1 MTQISPAV
9 LAEQITS
16 AIGIGGAEAPR
27 LFPTLLKLLI
37 QGTAV
42 PPAKL
47 AQALGWPI
55 SEVKAALDGRA
66 NLELDGQGNI
76 VGLGLTLRKT
86 EHIVEVDGRTLYAW
100 CALDTLL
107 FPALICRVARVT
119 SSCAATGTPVR
130 LLVTPEGVENVDPA
144 GAVVSLVVPKAS
156 PDVRGVFCCLVKF
169 FASAEAAKEW
179 LALHPDAQV
188 LPVTEAYQVGKEIV
202 RRQWSL

>member
-1 MTQISPAV
+1 MTQMSPAV

-16 AIGIGGAEAPR
+16 AIGIGDAEVPG
-27 LFPTLLKLLI
+27 LFPTLLQLLI

-42 PPAKL
+42 PPAEL
-47 AQALGWPI
+47 AQALGWPL

-86 EHIVEVDGRTLYAW
+86 EHAFEVDGRTLYAW

-107 FPALICRVARVT
+107 FPTLIGRVARIT
-119 SSCAATGTPVR
+119 SSCAATGAPVR
-130 LLVTPEGVENVDPA
+130 LIATPEGVENVDPP

-156 PDVRGVFCCLVKF
+156 PDVRGVFCCLVRF
-169 FASAEAAKEW
+169 FASADAAKDW
-179 LALHPDAQV
+179 LALHPGAQV
-188 LPVTEAYQVGKEIV
+188 LPVTEAYQVGKEIL

>member
-9 LAEQITS
+9 LAEKITS
-16 AIGIGGAEAPR
+16 AIGIGGAEANR

-42 PPAKL
+42 PPAEL

-55 SEVKAALDGRA
+55 SEVKAALDGCA
-66 NLELDGQGNI
+66 NLELEGQGNI
-76 VGLGLTLRKT
+76 IGLVLTLRKT
-86 EHIVEVDGRTLYAW
+86 EHIFEVDGRTLYAW

-107 FPALICRVARVT
+107 LPALIGRVARVT

-130 LLVTPEGVENVDPA
+130 LLATPEAVENVDPPD
-144 GAVVSLVVPKAS
+144 AVVSLVAPKAS
-156 PDVRGVFCCLVKF
+156 TDLRGVFCCLVKF

-179 LALHPDAQV
+179 LALHPGAQV
-188 LPVTEAYQVGKEIV
+188 LQVTEAYQVGKEIV